1 MNSVLVS
8 ERQRLPG
15 RRRTSSTASST
26 AGLKPSSFVSFVSFV
41 SFTSCSRRTG
51 GDRRAERTLRQ
62 RI

>member
-26 AGLKPSSFVSFVSFV
+26 AGLKPSSFVSFVSF
-41 SFTSCSRRTG
+41 TSCSRRTG
-51 GDRRAERTLRQ
+51 GNRRAERTLRQ